1 MKNVLSTAEY
11 RLVVASFLWSF
22 GANLVYFFLN
32 FHLEALGYS
41 RQAIGFAQALL
52 LLVGVVLALPLAYL
66 IPRLGYRKS
75 LLLALALAMGSGLF
89 LGLGL
94 GVFPSLAGYG
104 LAGALVQGAGAP
116 LMARLVPAKRWVSL
130 FSLQAALTT
139 ASGFFSTL
147 LAGFLSEWVGAR
159 WVLLFGLPFFLLALP
174 FLLGLPEGQGT
185 PPRLS
190 GRFGLWLRLFVPQAV
205 IGFGAGLVIPFLNLY
220 MREKFGLSY
229 GTTGFIFALSALATG
244 GAMLLQ
250 PPLVSRMGK
259 LGAIVFVQALSLPFL
274 AILAWVSWLPLV
286 TLALLIRGALMNAAG
301 PVYAAL
307 VMDYLEE
314 GERPGFFLVEAA
326 LWSLLFSLGSA
337 LSGALQEALGLAAF
351 NYLFATTLGL
361 YALGIALWPW
371 ALGGLRRAYEERT
384 S

>member
-1 MKNVLSTAEY
+1 
-11 RLVVASFLWSF
+11 
-22 GANLVYFFLN
+22 
-32 FHLEALGYS
+32 
-41 RQAIGFAQALL
+41 
-52 LLVGVVLALPLAYL
+52 
-66 IPRLGYRKS
+66 
-75 LLLALALAMGSGLF
+75 
-89 LGLGL
+89 
-94 GVFPSLAGYG
+94 
-104 LAGALVQGAGAP
+104 
-116 LMARLVPAKRWVSL
+116 
-130 FSLQAALTT
+130 
-139 ASGFFSTL
+139 
-147 LAGFLSEWVGAR
+147 
-159 WVLLFGLPFFLLALP
+159 
-174 FLLGLPEGQGT
+174 
-185 PPRLS
+185 
-190 GRFGLWLRLFVPQAV
+190 
-205 IGFGAGLVIPFLNLY
+205 
-220 MREKFGLSY
+220 
-229 GTTGFIFALSALATG
+229 
-244 GAMLLQ
+244 MLLQ

-337 LSGALQEALGLAAF
+337 LSGAMQEALGLGAF